1 MKKLFTLIFSLVFAL
16 TLQARDNGQFFKKLS
31 GQNVSVE
38 NVEQNFA
45 RWFSLPDGTEWREVS
60 RTTDYMG
67 MERIEYRQYVSGIE
81 VENSQI
87 LIHAKDGKV
96 RSANGMVM
104 ELRHSPARIRQRNP
118 IIKDDISIDTNG
130 RELYLVSTKDGFRYA
145 YKVLS
150 DDMSNW
156 EYFDAETQEVI
167 KSVPTMQNFLAD
179 NSSVQVKGT
188 TIYSGEVTMDASQ
201 EADGSTYLYDAER
214 NIHTLNMAY
223 LPTYEQLNEQGKLWQ
238 YFPQGNMPD
247 DYNDATEYE
256 ISTWQ
261 KMLREKMDYNELD
274 HLTDYILDYGKYI
287 NKKPG
292 EDYYAYNISN
302 LEINYVYLKD
312 ENGDL
317 HPYEPSGDD
326 WDDDDD
332 DWDDDDDDWDDFD
345 YVLNSDDDVIDTKG
359 LVIRFHF
366 MYGTDTQQ
374 KANSMVTEWNFE
386 LEFINRYPFN
396 LNFFKLFNHIPR
408 EGSTLNVMINNDKNK
423 DIPFDTL
430 AVITFV
436 PDESGRFEFSNDRIS
451 IALNYQKAGD
461 PAADIHWGMA
471 KTLDFYKEVFDR
483 NSYDGNGSPVYNL
496 LYNLPPNAGSVI
508 AFISNNAAALAT
520 NEPYP
525 MLYGLGGMS
534 TAEPVRP
541 VVELSLM
548 AHEFTHIVTGL
559 TAKLVYKGEPGALN
573 ESFSDI
579 MGISVKKYVTNTPD
593 WYIGE
598 NIGLNMELNLFSNI
612 RNMADPKNSQEGELP
627 CPDTYEGE
635 FWIDPTSVGDNGGL
649 HSNSG
654 VQNKWYFLL
663 TDGEEGTNDHGFAYN
678 VEGIG
683 IEKSRQIAYLTLT
696 SYATQESDYA
706 AIRMAS
712 QEAAEVL
719 YGANSKE
726 LKAVADAWDAVGV
739 AESDITGIEKMY
751 FNEGQAGRIFDLQGR
766 MLNELPT
773 KCGVYIVDGKKVIV
787 K

>member
-1 MKKLFTLIFSLVFAL
+1 
-16 TLQARDNGQFFKKLS
+16 
-31 GQNVSVE
+31 
-38 NVEQNFA
+38 
-45 RWFSLPDGTEWREVS
+45 
-60 RTTDYMG
+60 
-67 MERIEYRQYVSGIE
+67 
-81 VENSQI
+81 
-87 LIHAKDGKV
+87 
-96 RSANGMVM
+96 
-104 ELRHSPARIRQRNP
+104 
-118 IIKDDISIDTNG
+118 
-130 RELYLVSTKDGFRYA
+130 
-145 YKVLS
+145 
-150 DDMSNW
+150 
-156 EYFDAETQEVI
+156 
-167 KSVPTMQNFLAD
+167 
-179 NSSVQVKGT
+179 
-188 TIYSGEVTMDASQ
+188 
-201 EADGSTYLYDAER
+201 
-214 NIHTLNMAY
+214 
-223 LPTYEQLNEQGKLWQ
+223 
-238 YFPQGNMPD
+238 
-247 DYNDATEYE
+247 
-256 ISTWQ
+256 
-261 KMLREKMDYNELD
+261 
-274 HLTDYILDYGKYI
+274 
-287 NKKPG
+287 
-292 EDYYAYNISN
+292 
-302 LEINYVYLKD
+302 
-312 ENGDL
+312 
-317 HPYEPSGDD
+317 
-326 WDDDDD
+326 
-332 DWDDDDDDWDDFD
+332 
-345 YVLNSDDDVIDTKG
+345 
-359 LVIRFHF
+359 
-366 MYGTDTQQ
+366 
-374 KANSMVTEWNFE
+374 MVTEWNFE

-451 IALNYQKAGD
+451 LALNYQKAGD

-773 KCGVYIVDGKKVIV
+773 ECGVYIVDGKKVIV